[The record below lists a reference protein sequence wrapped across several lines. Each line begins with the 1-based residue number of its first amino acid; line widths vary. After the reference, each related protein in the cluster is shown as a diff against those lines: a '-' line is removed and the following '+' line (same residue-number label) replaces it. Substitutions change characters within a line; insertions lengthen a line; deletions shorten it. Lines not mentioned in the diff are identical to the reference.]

1 MSGKLI
7 LKADGTLARSDEID
21 LAEPW
26 DGERGNRVALAP
38 AAVKIERARLIR
50 TFGYVRD
57 RARMRGLKPGR
68 RGLSRRKWRREV
80 ARLLADLVAAG
91 GAALLLRHPIEA
103 AFDVAVARWA
113 WSQEYHGGL
122 HYETCLPD
130 PSVLAD
136 RGWRYGVAET
146 PARLCGARRARLA
159 AVPSVGDGADGAQ
172 RCGFLLD
179 DGMWN
184 DGGSRLEGNRDDTG
198 FPLGKEA
205 QLEYPAPN
213 DEFLASIEEAE
224 SIIAKGGKGYAFAR
238 EMFAAMED

>member
-1 MSGKLI
+1 MAGKLI

-38 AAVKIERARLIR
+38 AAVNIERARLLR

-80 ARLLADLVAAG
+80 ARLLADLAAAG

-130 PSVLAD
+130 PSVLAE
-136 RGWRYGVAET
+136 RGWRYGVTET
-146 PARLCGARRARLA
+146 PSRLHGARRARLA
-159 AVPSVGDGADGAQ
+159 AVPCVEGESERDYGHGETLLEDGIWS
-172 RCGFLLD
+172 D
-179 DGMWN
+179 D
-184 DGGSRLEGNRDDTG
+184 
-198 FPLGKEA
+198 
-205 QLEYPAPN
+205 
-213 DEFLASIEEAE
+213 
-224 SIIAKGGKGYAFAR
+224 AR
-238 EMFAAMED
+238 